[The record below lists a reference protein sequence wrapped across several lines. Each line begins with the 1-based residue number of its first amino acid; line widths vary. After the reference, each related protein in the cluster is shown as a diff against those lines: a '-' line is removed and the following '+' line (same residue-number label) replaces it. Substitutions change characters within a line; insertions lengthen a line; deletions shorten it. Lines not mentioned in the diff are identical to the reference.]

1 MSAAKGSL
9 DISKLRTTLGTI
21 GALTGEDDPAADWS
35 DVIEY
40 QSLEV
45 DAWLQDEQANVD
57 ANIDNL
63 KVAMKGTLTQRTNEM
78 DLAGT
83 LTIARASA
91 G

>member
-1 MSAAKGSL
+1 M
-9 DISKLRTTLGTI
+9 
-21 GALTGEDDPAADWS
+21 
-35 DVIEY
+35 EY